1 MKMGAPGGHDRVQC
15 IPRAQGGLEASTRYR
30 VILDAKGAGQGCV
43 SLVALWPLQ
52 GRTHQLRV
60 HCAEKLGAA
69 KDGGLCYILG
79 DYKYG
84 PWHQDLSS
92 PRLSMEAERGAS
104 PAAAA
109 PSQGSQDADDED
121 GRDVLQRRGQVR
133 QRHPKLRLCLHALR
147 ISVRLGRDTA
157 WGVRPGSTL
166 SDISCFAHVPEHF
179 MAAAERFGL
188 SRQSVLRALEEAT
201 AVDCKK

>member
-30 VILDAKGAGQGCV
+30 VLLDTEGAGQGGV

-60 HCAEKLGAA
+60 HCAEKLGAG
-69 KDGGLCYILG
+69 KDGGPCYILG

-92 PRLSMEAERGAS
+92 PYLEAEGDAS

-109 PSQGSQDADDED
+109 TWHGSEDAGGED
-121 GRDVLQRRGQVR
+121 GHDVLRTRSHVR

-147 ISVRLGRDTA
+147 ISVRLGPHKD
-157 WGVRPGSTL
+157 WGARPGSER
-166 SDISCFAHVPEHF
+166 SEISCIAHVPEHF

-188 SRQSVLRALEEAT
+188 SRQSVLRSLEQAT
-201 AVDCKK
+201 GADCEK